1 LELIY
6 ELHPDVPN
14 TLVGDVGRLNQILE
28 VIESMSEAWL
38 LMDHVGRV
46 QRANPAAATLLECE
60 EAELVGRP
68 FAEICGSDA
77 IPATP
82 WHLLDRAPS
91 GRLTHFDVEI
101 TTRTGRLVPISIS
114 VGLVRDRR
122 GKVIGMQVVANDI
135 TERKQAEVALTR
147 QAEELARSNAELEQF
162 AYVAS
167 HDLQEPLRMMAS
179 FAQLLA
185 KRYKDQID
193 ADADEFIDYIVDGA
207 ARMQRLINDLLSYSR
222 VDRRD
227 KEFAPTDCAA
237 VVATTRANLRAAIE
251 ESGAMVITNPLP
263 VVMADET
270 QLVQLF
276 QNLLGNAIK
285 FRGEKPVLVYIG
297 AERRGNDWL
306 FWIWDNGIGIEPQYV
321 ERIFL
326 IFQRLHGRSQY
337 PGTGIGLAIAKKI
350 VERHAG
356 RIWVESEPGKG
367 QHVLFHTTGE
377 AARLPCL
384 TRSTVNRS
392 RFYWWRTIPEMSDWR
407 SRLFG
412 ITVRNQL
419 HVVQDGVEAM
429 SFLRQEGQY
438 VGIPRPDLVLLDL
451 NLPRKDGREVL
462 AEIKLDPNLK
472 RIPVVILTSSAAAQ
486 DILHA
491 YNLYANCYITK
502 PLDLEQF
509 LRVIRSIEDF
519 WLAVVKLPPA

>member
-1 LELIY
+1 MVCGTGKQQAMSADLKIANMEQTQRQSALRRTYEAAWPDMFASLQTAYTELTRAQFELELQTAEI
-6 ELHPDVPN
+6 EA
-14 TLVGDVGRLNQILE
+14 GRDLFLE

-38 LMDHVGRV
+38 LMDRIGRV

-68 FAEICGSDA
+68 VAEICGSDA

-82 WHLLDRAPS
+82 WHLLERAPS

-101 TTRTGRLVPISIS
+101 TTRTGRLVPISMS
-114 VGLVRDRR
+114 VGLVCDRR

-147 QAEELARSNAELEQF
+147 QAEELTRSNAELEQF

-185 KRYKDQID
+185 KRHKDQI
-193 ADADEFIDYIVDGA
+193 DADEFIDYIVDGA

-222 VDRRD
+222 VDRRAE
-227 KEFAPTDCAA
+227 EFAPTDCAA

-251 ESGAMVITNPLP
+251 ESGAMVITNPLS
-263 VVMADET
+263 VAMAGET

-306 FWIWDNGIGIEPQYV
+306 FWIRDNGIGIEPQYV

-326 IFQRLHGRSQY
+326 IFQRLHGRGQY
-337 PGTGIGLAIAKKI
+337 PWH
-350 VERHAG
+350 RHRSGDRDEDRGAPCWPHLG
-356 RIWVESEPGKG
+356 GVRAWQG

-412 ITVRNQL
+412 I
-419 HVVQDGVEAM
+419 
-429 SFLRQEGQY
+429 
-438 VGIPRPDLVLLDL
+438 
-451 NLPRKDGREVL
+451 
-462 AEIKLDPNLK
+462 
-472 RIPVVILTSSAAAQ
+472 
-486 DILHA
+486 
-491 YNLYANCYITK
+491 
-502 PLDLEQF
+502 
-509 LRVIRSIEDF
+509 
-519 WLAVVKLPPA
+519 

>member
-1 LELIY
+1 MEETQGQSAPQGVYEAAWPDMFASLQTAYAELTHAQFELERRTAEI
-6 ELHPDVPN
+6 EA
-14 TLVGDVGRLNQILE
+14 GRDLFLE

-38 LMDHVGRV
+38 LMDRVGRV
-46 QRANPAAATLLECE
+46 QRANPAAAALLECE

-82 WHLLDRAPS
+82 WHLLERAPS
-91 GRLTHFDVEI
+91 GRMSHFDVEI
-101 TTRTGRLVPISIS
+101 TTQTGRPVPISIS

-135 TERKQAEVALTR
+135 TERKQAEAALTR
-147 QAEELARSNAELEQF
+147 QAEELSRSNTELQQF

-185 KRYKDQID
+185 MRYKEHLD
-193 ADADEFIDYIVDGA
+193 ADANEFIDYIVDGA

-222 VDRRD
+222 IGRRARD
-227 KEFAPTDCAA
+227 FAPTDCGA
-237 VVATTRANLRAAIE
+237 VLRTVCANLRAAIE
-251 ESGAMVITNPLP
+251 ESGAVVIPDPLLT
-263 VVMADET
+263 VMADET

-285 FRGEKPVLVYIG
+285 FRGDKPVLIYVG

-306 FWIWDNGIGIEPQYV
+306 FRLRDNGIGIEPQYV

-367 QHVLFHTTGE
+367 STFYFT
-377 AARLPCL
+377 LP
-384 TRSTVNRS
+384 TRE
-392 RFYWWRTIPEMSDWR
+392 PEC
-407 SRLFG
+407 
-412 ITVRNQL
+412 
-419 HVVQDGVEAM
+419 
-429 SFLRQEGQY
+429 
-438 VGIPRPDLVLLDL
+438 
-451 NLPRKDGREVL
+451 
-462 AEIKLDPNLK
+462 
-472 RIPVVILTSSAAAQ
+472 
-486 DILHA
+486 HA
-491 YNLYANCYITK
+491 
-502 PLDLEQF
+502 
-509 LRVIRSIEDF
+509 
-519 WLAVVKLPPA
+519 